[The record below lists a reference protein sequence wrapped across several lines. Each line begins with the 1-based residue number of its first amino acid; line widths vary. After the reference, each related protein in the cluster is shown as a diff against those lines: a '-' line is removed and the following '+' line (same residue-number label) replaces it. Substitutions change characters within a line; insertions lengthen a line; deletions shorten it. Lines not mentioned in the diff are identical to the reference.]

1 MKQAILSSWN
11 FMRLIRLGMGIAI
24 IIQGV
29 AAKDIMFSV
38 IGLLLTGM
46 AVLNIGCC
54 GAGGCYSSVEK
65 NSGSTK
71 EIIYEEVLNDK

>member
-1 MKQAILSSWN
+1 MKQTILSSWN

-29 AAKDIMFSV
+29 ATKDIMFSA

-46 AVLNIGCC
+46 VVLNIGCC
-54 GAGGCYSSVEK
+54 GASGCYTPVEK